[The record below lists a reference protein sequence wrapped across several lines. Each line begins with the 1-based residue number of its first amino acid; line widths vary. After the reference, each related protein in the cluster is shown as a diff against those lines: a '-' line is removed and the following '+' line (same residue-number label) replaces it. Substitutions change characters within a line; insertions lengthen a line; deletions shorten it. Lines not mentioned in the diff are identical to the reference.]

1 MSMTERKPKYMA
13 RVEYRQH
20 QERIE
25 KRLAEGYSQKLV
37 YDELTRDGLLS
48 MSYSAFCDY
57 VRGGGQR
64 LHSRPKKGRGKLP
77 TARSS
82 AAPTATA
89 KPDKSDHFF
98 HDKDVDLK
106 DLI

>member
-1 MSMTERKPKYMA
+1 MSMAERKPKYMA

-25 KRLAEGYSQKLV
+25 KRLAEGYSQRLV
-37 YDELTRDGLLS
+37 YDELTREGLLS

-64 LHSRPKKGRGKLP
+64 LHGRPKKGRGKLP
-77 TARSS
+77 AARSS
-82 AAPTATA
+82 PTSAA
-89 KPDKSDHFF
+89 KPGKSDHFF